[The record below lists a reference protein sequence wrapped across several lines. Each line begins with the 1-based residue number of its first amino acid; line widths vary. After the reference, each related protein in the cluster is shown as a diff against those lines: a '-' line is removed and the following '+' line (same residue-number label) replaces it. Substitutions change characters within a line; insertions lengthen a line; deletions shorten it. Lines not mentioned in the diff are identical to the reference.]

1 MKQNNVCHVR
11 VDSKPGAAGGVL
23 GGGVVKAAF
32 VLGWESGGVWP
43 AVVCGPA
50 WQCNFS
56 CTPGNGSW
64 LLAVLEMSSKSGA
77 FTSAPEHDLHRLPLY
92 EELLL
97 LSLCSVLEGNF
108 TGTSSDGAGG
118 GE

>member
-1 MKQNNVCHVR
+1 M
-11 VDSKPGAAGGVL
+11 AAGWS
-23 GGGVVKAAF
+23 KQPF

-43 AVVCGPA
+43 AVVGSPA

-77 FTSAPEHDLHRLPLY
+77 FISAPEHDLHRLPLY
-92 EELLL
+92 EELLP

>member
-1 MKQNNVCHVR
+1 MV
-11 VDSKPGAAGGVL
+11 GGP
-23 GGGVVKAAF
+23 
-32 VLGWESGGVWP
+32 S
-43 AVVCGPA
+43 
-50 WQCNFS
+50 WQCDFS

-64 LLAVLEMSSKSGA
+64 LLAALEISSKSGA
-77 FTSAPEHDLHRLPLY
+77 FTSAPEHHLHRLPLS

-108 TGTSSDGAGG
+108 TGTSSAGAGG